1 MNLSSSFIC
10 KYPFTYVSKDASG
23 YCKPCCRYE
32 LDEEDYTDL
41 YLRGNVEEA
50 FQSSTFEKIRNKM
63 IKKERIPGCQK
74 CYDEEEN
81 GFKSM
86 GRFYTEGH
94 SHFHSGVLK
103 GINVGFSRK
112 CNLACRMCGPNFS
125 TKWDNL
131 WKNLNPNDK
140 KMNRK
145 CVTPENIKQIIS
157 SEDTLKSIEVLDIVG
172 GEPFID
178 NFFYQ
183 FLEQL
188 KSYDLPN
195 KKINITTNGTIFPK
209 KNVLDTL
216 LQFKELNIGISV
228 DGITD
233 LGEYIRA
240 YSNWPLID
248 KVVSQWSELKIQY
261 PSIYLYSYT
270 TVSAY
275 NVHDLYSI
283 FKWCLNKNID
293 FRFHV
298 LYHPEYLKINTLP
311 KTVRRKIYDYYAG
324 LPDFK
329 KNLSKLKTHLFKKS
343 SGNIRDFL
351 DFTDKLDKLLEQ
363 NFFHVN
369 HFYTRYELLNNQ
381 S

>member
-1 MNLSSSFIC
+1 M
-10 KYPFTYVSKDASG
+10 
-23 YCKPCCRYE
+23 
-32 LDEEDYTDL
+32 
-41 YLRGNVEEA
+41 EEA

-63 IKKERIPGCQK
+63 IRKERISGCQK

-86 GRFYTEGH
+86 GRVYTEEH
-94 SHFHSGVLK
+94 SYFHFGGVK

-112 CNLACRMCGPNFS
+112 CNLACRMCGPEFS

-140 KMNRK
+140 KMNGK
-145 CVTPENIKQIIS
+145 CMTPGNIKQIIS

-178 NFFYQ
+178 NSFYQ

-195 KKINITTNGTIFPK
+195 KKINITTNGTFFPK

-233 LGEYIRA
+233 LGEYIRV
-240 YSNWPLID
+240 YSNWPCID
-248 KVVSQWSELKIQY
+248 KVVSQWSELKTQY
-261 PSIYLYSYT
+261 PSIYLYGYT

-283 FKWCLNKNID
+283 FKWCLKKNID

-298 LYHPEYLKINTLP
+298 LYHPEYLKINILP

-324 LPDFK
+324 LPDFE
-329 KNLSKLKTHLFKKS
+329 KNLSKLKTHLLKKS

-351 DFTDKLDKLLEQ
+351 DFTDKLDKLLGQ

-369 HFYTRYELLNNQ
+369 HFYTRDELLNNQ
-381 S
+381 SV